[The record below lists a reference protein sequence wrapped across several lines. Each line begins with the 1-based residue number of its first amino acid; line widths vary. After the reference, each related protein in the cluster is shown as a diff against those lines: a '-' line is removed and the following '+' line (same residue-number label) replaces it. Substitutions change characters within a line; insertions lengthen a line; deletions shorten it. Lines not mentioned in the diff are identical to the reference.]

1 MPDYKTKIKDEES
14 TRLRMYQCSEGKW
27 TIGTG
32 HNIEDNGISPAVSD
46 LMLEEDLHV
55 SSADATS
62 LVSNF
67 KNLPDN
73 VKIVLVD
80 MAFQM
85 GKGSLSGFKKMIQA
99 VEIKAFD
106 VAASELLDS
115 LYARQ
120 TPARA
125 NRNAELMRTSS

>member
-55 SSADATS
+55 SIADATS

>member
-1 MPDYKTKIKDEES
+1 MIDYKAKINSEEG
-14 TRLRMYQCSEGKW
+14 TRLRMYKCSENKW
-27 TIGTG
+27 TVGVG

-46 LMLEEDLHV
+46 LMLEEDLEV
-55 SSADATS
+55 SIADAIS
-62 LVSNF
+62 LVSDF
-67 KNLPDN
+67 SGLPDN

-99 VEIKAFD
+99 VDIEAFD
-106 VAASELLDS
+106 VAAIELLDS

-125 NRNAELMRTSS
+125 NRNAELMRGS